1 MDLALTPT
9 RARYKVLWLAFAVAV
24 ITYLDRI
31 CISVAA
37 PSMMRDLD
45 LTQLQMG
52 FVFGAFAL
60 AYGIF
65 EIPTGWWGD
74 RTGQRIMM
82 TRIVAGWSLFTMLTG
97 AAWNYGALVATRFA
111 FGAAEAGAFPTLSR
125 ALARWFPPRDMGRA
139 SGVMWMGA
147 RMGGALAPAL
157 AAYLIVRIGWRETFV
172 LFGSI
177 GVVWCVVYWR
187 WFRDDPARHPEVNAA
202 ELAYI
207 RLDRAEK
214 AEDSHDEPAPWG
226 RIFGSV
232 NMWALFVMY
241 FTSAY
246 GVYFF
251 ITWMPTYLMEDHG
264 LTLQRSGIYAAMPLA
279 AGAVGCLAGG
289 TFSDWLVRRL
299 GSLKWGR
306 RAVGIGGYALT
317 SVAFMLATSSST
329 PFTAVLWFTVA
340 HGIHDLT
347 LPVSWATC
355 LSVGGRHG
363 GTATG
368 FMNTA
373 SSISAM
379 LSPVSAAWL
388 SKRYGSFDIML
399 WAAAGLYMLGA
410 LMWFRI
416 DPTETISED

>member
-1 MDLALTPT
+1 
-9 RARYKVLWLAFAVAV
+9 
-24 ITYLDRI
+24 
-31 CISVAA
+31 
-37 PSMMRDLD
+37 
-45 LTQLQMG
+45 
-52 FVFGAFAL
+52 
-60 AYGIF
+60 
-65 EIPTGWWGD
+65 
-74 RTGQRIMM
+74 
-82 TRIVAGWSLFTMLTG
+82 
-97 AAWNYGALVATRFA
+97 
-111 FGAAEAGAFPTLSR
+111 
-125 ALARWFPPRDMGRA
+125 
-139 SGVMWMGA
+139 
-147 RMGGALAPAL
+147 
-157 AAYLIVRIGWRETFV
+157 
-172 LFGSI
+172 
-177 GVVWCVVYWR
+177 
-187 WFRDDPARHPEVNAA
+187 
-202 ELAYI
+202 
-207 RLDRAEK
+207 
-214 AEDSHDEPAPWG
+214 
-226 RIFGSV
+226 
-232 NMWALFVMY
+232 
-241 FTSAY
+241 
-246 GVYFF
+246 
-251 ITWMPTYLMEDHG
+251 
-264 LTLQRSGIYAAMPLA
+264 MPLA

-317 SVAFMLATSSST
+317 SIAFMLATTSST

-399 WAAAGLYMLGA
+399 WAASGLYMLGA